1 MIRRTPVAG
10 AGLSLVRARS
20 LAEQVADSIVDGIAS
35 GALEPGQRIVELEL
49 AGELKVSRVPVRE
62 AIRTL
67 VAQGIVES
75 NPHRGTRIV
84 EFDEAKIDR
93 ICQVRAA
100 LEKLAVHDAAK
111 NYLAHADELKRLDA
125 IIEQMDGAVR
135 QNNRFGVNKCDI
147 AFHREICAA
156 SRNEIVMI
164 LWEALARHISIIF
177 GREILS
183 ERDLDLVVDQHR
195 DLRAALAAG
204 GDALDDEID
213 RHIMRLR
220 RPDRRRNR
228 RPARASH
235 PRSRRESLDRT

>member
-1 MIRRTPVAG
+1 MTT

-49 AGELKVSRVPVRE
+49 ARELKVSRVPVRE

-67 VAQGIVES
+67 MAQGILES
-75 NPHRGTRIV
+75 SPHRGTRIV
-84 EFDEAKIDR
+84 ELDEARIDR
-93 ICQVRAA
+93 ICEVRAA
-100 LEKLAVHDAAK
+100 LEKLAVRDAAK
-111 NYLAHADELKRLDA
+111 AYLAHPDGLKRLDA
-125 IIEQMDGAVR
+125 IIDQMEGAVR
-135 QNNRFGVNKCDI
+135 QNDRFGVNKCDI

-156 SRNEIVMI
+156 SRNEIVRT

-183 ERDLDLVVDQHR
+183 ERNLGLVVDQHR
-195 DLRAALAAG
+195 ELRAALAAS
-204 GDALDDEID
+204 DAVLDHEID

-220 RPDRRRNR
+220 RRDRRGER
-228 RPARASH
+228 RPARS
-235 PRSRRESLDRT
+235 SRQPSSRESAGRT

>member
-1 MIRRTPVAG
+1 MIRGTPVAG

-49 AGELKVSRVPVRE
+49 ARELKVSRVPVRE

-93 ICQVRAA
+93 ICEVRAA
-100 LEKLAVHDAAK
+100 LEKLAARGAART
-111 NYLAHADELKRLDA
+111 YLARPDALGPLDA
-125 IIEQMDGAVR
+125 VIEQMERAVR
-135 QNNRFGVNKCDI
+135 QSDRFGVNKCDI
-147 AFHREICAA
+147 AFHREVCAA
-156 SRNEIVMI
+156 SGNEIVLT

-195 DLRAALAAG
+195 ELRAALAAG
-204 GDALDDEID
+204 DATLDEEID

-220 RPDRRRNR
+220 RPDRRRGR
-228 RPARASH
+228 RPARASR
-235 PRSRRESLDRT
+235 PPSRRESVGRT